1 MALGLGAT
9 NPIPFTLGGGD
20 SFVEQEQQLILSALD
35 LGLDPDASTGNYAE
49 AYAEATAI
57 SMIWACDSR
66 LANQAIPE
74 RMMENLAVWEQACGL
89 RPTVDDLDIDR
100 RGVLS
105 AKLRSTAGNA
115 MGDIASACKK
125 ILGANF
131 VAVHLTAPVNW
142 IVYWPGVNPGPP
154 GFEWSSNRAR
164 ISVQMT
170 ESGLGKKEFDN
181 KRAAVVNQLDAMLPV
196 WMTFQIGVGTAFIAN
211 VGIVGKT
218 LV

>member
-1 MALGLGAT
+1 MAIGLGST
-9 NPIPFTLGGGD
+9 NPIPFIVGGGI
-20 SFVEQEQQLILSALD
+20 SFVEEEHQIILDALAP
-35 LGLDPDASTGNYAE
+35 GLDSDSSTGNYAE

-57 SMIWACDSR
+57 AMIWVCDDR
-66 LANQAIPE
+66 LGNQAIPE
-74 RMMENLAVWEQACGL
+74 RMMENLPVWEESCGMV
-89 RPTVDDLDIDR
+89 PTVESLDIDR
-100 RGVLS
+100 RARLS
-105 AKLRSTAGNA
+105 AKLRGTAGNA
-115 MGDIASACKK
+115 MGDVSAACQK

-131 VAVHLTAPVNW
+131 VAVHLTAPASW

-170 ESGLGKKEFDN
+170 DDGLDKKEFDS
-181 KRAAVVNQLDAMLPV
+181 KRAAVVNQLDAMLPS

-211 VGIVGKT
+211 VGLVGKT